1 MKISMLSICTVLWAI
16 GSAAANQAAAQHKHE
31 HAEADIREAVAVLA
45 PSKGSSV
52 GGVILLKQ
60 EKGYVHVTGEVKG
73 LTPGK
78 HGFHIHMFGDLRSPD
93 GMSAGGHYNPH
104 GKPHGK
110 PDAKERH
117 EGDLGNIDADANG
130 VAKVDVKAINLEL
143 HHVIGRGVV
152 VHKDPDDFS
161 QPVGNAGPRVAV
173 GVIGLA
179 EVKPAATATKKK

>member
-1 MKISMLSICTVLWAI
+1 MKSCMLGVCATF
-16 GSAAANQAAAQHKHE
+16 SALLFFASNQAAAQEKHE
-31 HAEADIREAVAVLA
+31 HEHEPINEAVAVLV
-45 PSKGSSV
+45 PSKGSTVS
-52 GGVILLKQ
+52 GVILLKQ
-60 EKGYVHVTGEVKG
+60 EKGYVHVTGEVKN

-110 PDAKERH
+110 PDAHEHH
-117 EGDLGNIDADANG
+117 EGDLGNIDASSAG
-130 VAKVDVKAINLEL
+130 VAKVDVKADGLDL

-152 VHKDPDDFS
+152 VHKDADDFS
-161 QPVGNAGPRVAV
+161 QPVGNAGPRIAV

-179 EVKPAATATKKK
+179 EVKAPPKK

>member
-1 MKISMLSICTVLWAI
+1 MKFNILSVCTMLSAMGLL
-16 GSAAANQAAAQHKHE
+16 AACQAAAQDKHE
-31 HAEADIREAVAVLA
+31 HEAIKEAVAVLV
-45 PSKGSSV
+45 PSKGSTTT
-52 GGVILLKQ
+52 GVLLLKQ
-60 EKGYVHVTGEVKG
+60 EDGYVQVTGEVKG

-110 PDAKERH
+110 PDAHDRH
-117 EGDLGNIDADANG
+117 EGDLGNIDAGEDG
-130 VAKVDVKAINLEL
+130 VAKVDVQAKNLEL

-152 VHKDPDDFS
+152 VHKDADDFS
-161 QPVGNAGPRVAV
+161 QPVGNAGPRIAV

-179 EVKPAATATKKK
+179 EVKAPAAGAAKKK